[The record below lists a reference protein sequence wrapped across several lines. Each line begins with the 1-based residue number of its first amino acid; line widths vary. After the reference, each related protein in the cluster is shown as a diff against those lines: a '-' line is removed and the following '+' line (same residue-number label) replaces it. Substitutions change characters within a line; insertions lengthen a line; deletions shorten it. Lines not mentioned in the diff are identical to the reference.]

1 LHPAPEP
8 AATAPATALTED
20 ARLPSLRARVVS
32 HVLLPLALTWLLGT
46 AVTVG
51 VAYYFAQTAFDRALL
66 DDAYA
71 LASRVKLQPQGK
83 HPDGPPVL
91 VLELSDNEMSTVL
104 FDRSEAIFFAVF
116 HPDGA
121 VLAGHPG
128 LRAPQPQ
135 GKAQSR
141 FSDISYEGKNLRS
154 VAVVL
159 RQPAPFSVV
168 VAQTLGSRNDLLRS
182 VLLYSVVPQ
191 VLLLLLLAVWL
202 RRVIG
207 QELWPLAQL
216 QQSINQRDALDL
228 TPVLVSASSSD
239 MAQLGRATNALLAR
253 VNHSMQAQREFSG
266 NVAHELRTPLA
277 GIRALAEYGLAQTAP
292 TVWREQLQRIT
303 VSEARASR
311 LVEQLL
317 ALALS
322 EEAQAEVQSDMV
334 ALDVIVQETVL
345 RYLPRADA
353 AGVDLGV
360 QGLEPTQGQAP
371 GKAPGQ
377 ALSQGFRVQ
386 GNAALIE
393 GILGNLID
401 NALRYGRA
409 PEGSISTVTIEL
421 AVSPACV
428 TLSVVDNGPGL
439 TPEQSQHLMQR
450 GVRGQAS
457 GQIGQG
463 AGLGLA
469 IVAKFAQVMGAD
481 FALGALAQGQGL
493 RATVSFRFET

>member
-1 LHPAPEP
+1 MLSLPPELVP
-8 AATAPATALTED
+8 VPSAGV
-20 ARLPSLRARVVS
+20 RLPSLRARVVS

-83 HPDGPPVL
+83 LQDGPPVL

-104 FDRSEAIFFAVF
+104 FDRSEAIFFAVLR
-116 HPDGA
+116 PDGS

-128 LRAPQPQ
+128 LHAPRPQ

-141 FSDISYEGKNLRS
+141 FSEISYQGKNLRS

-159 RQPAPFSVV
+159 AQPAPFEVV

-191 VLLLLLLAVWL
+191 VVLLLLLAVWL

-207 QELWPLAQL
+207 HELGPLAQL

-228 TPVLVSASSSD
+228 TPVSVSASSSD
-239 MAQLGRATNALLAR
+239 IEQLGRATNALLAR
-253 VNHSMQAQREFSG
+253 VSHSMQAQREFSG

-277 GIRALAEYGLAQTAP
+277 GIRALAEYGLAQHEP
-292 TVWREQLQRIT
+292 RVWREQLSRISA
-303 VSEARASR
+303 SEARASR

-317 ALALS
+317 ALALG
-322 EEAQAEVQSDMV
+322 EEAEAGVQTEAV
-334 ALDVIVQETVL
+334 ALDVIVQDTVL

-360 QGLEPTQGQAP
+360 QGLET
-371 GKAPGQ
+371 
-377 ALSQGFRVQ
+377 ALPQDLQVL

-401 NALRYGRA
+401 NALRHGHA
-409 PEGSISTVTIEL
+409 PEGQASTVTVVL
-421 AVSPACV
+421 AVAKQGVRLSVLDNGAGLSPA
-428 TLSVVDNGPGL
+428 
-439 TPEQSQHLMQR
+439 QSQHLMQR
-450 GVRGQAS
+450 GVRGKAAQ
-457 GQIGQG
+457 QLGQG

-469 IVAKFAQVMGAD
+469 IVAKFAQVMGAG
-481 FALGALAQGQGL
+481 FELGPVPEGAGL
-493 RATVSFRFET
+493 RATVNFRSVLDPLLI

>member
-1 LHPAPEP
+1 MCWSPAQEKTLNLPSESP
-8 AATAPATALTED
+8 QSEAV
-20 ARLPSLRARVVS
+20 RLPSLRARVVS

-46 AVTVG
+46 AVIVG

-71 LASRVKLQPQGK
+71 LASRVRLQPQAK
-83 HPDGPPVL
+83 VQDTPPAL
-91 VLELSDNEMSTVL
+91 MLELSNSEMSTVL
-104 FDRSEAIFFAVF
+104 FDRSEAIYFAVLR
-116 HPDGA
+116 PDGS

-128 LRAPQPQ
+128 LRAPKPV

-141 FSDISYEGKNLRS
+141 FAEISYQGKNLRS
-154 VAVVL
+154 VVVVL
-159 RQPAPFSVV
+159 SQPAPFEVV
-168 VAQTLGSRNDLLRS
+168 VAQTLGSRNELLHS
-182 VLLYSVVPQ
+182 VLMYSVIPQ
-191 VLLLLLLAVWL
+191 ILLLLLLAVWL

-207 QELWPLAQL
+207 QELSPLTQL
-216 QQSINQRDALDL
+216 QLSINQRDALDL
-228 TPVLVSASSSD
+228 TPVPVPTSSSD
-239 MAQLGRATNALLAR
+239 LAQLGRATNALLAR

-277 GIRALAEYGLAQTAP
+277 GIRALAEYGLAQHDP
-292 TVWREQLQRIT
+292 VVWREQLQRIT

-322 EEAQAEVQSDMV
+322 EESEADLSTEAV
-334 ALDVIVQETVL
+334 ALDAIVQDTVL

-360 QGLEPTQGQAP
+360 LGLEQAP
-371 GKAPGQ
+371 
-377 ALSQGFRVQ
+377 SQDFRVQ

-409 PEGSISTVTIEL
+409 PEGSVSTVTVEL
-421 AVSPACV
+421 AVSEATV
-428 TLSVVDNGPGL
+428 TLSVVDNGLGL
-439 TPEQSQHLMQR
+439 SPEQCQRLMQR

-457 GQIGQG
+457 QQLGQG

-469 IVAKFAQVMGAD
+469 IVAKFAEVMGVY
-481 FALGALAQGQGL
+481 FTLGAVPGGMGL
-493 RATVSFRFET
+493 RASVNFQAAP